1 MQADT
6 ALFWDLDGTL
16 LTTGRAGIFA
26 LEAALLEVTGRE
38 ADLDS
43 LVTAGLTDAEVAAA
57 ALAAAAVEETD
68 ELSERF
74 LRAYERHLPDCL
86 PRRQGRVL
94 PGVREAL
101 DDLRNEPGVTSY
113 LLTGNTE
120 AGARAKLAHYALEG
134 YFAGGAFCAGPG
146 GRVEIAQRARRLAGA
161 DARVYVIGDTPR
173 DIAAGT
179 AIGART
185 IAVATG
191 SHSEQELR
199 EHAPWLVVPQIP
211 EPARFRALLEAS

>member
-1 MQADT
+1 MPAET

-16 LTTGRAGIFA
+16 LTTARAGIFA
-26 LEAALLEVTGRE
+26 LEAAVLEMAGAEVDLE
-38 ADLDS
+38 A

-57 ALAAAAVEETD
+57 ALAVAEVDPTEE
-68 ELSERF
+68 LVERF

-86 PRRQGRVL
+86 PRRDGRVL

-101 DDLRNEPGVTSY
+101 DDLREEQSVTSY

-120 AGARAKLAHYALEG
+120 AGARAKLSHYGLAG
-134 YFAGGAFCAGPG
+134 YFAGGAFCIGPG
-146 GRVEIAQRARRLAGA
+146 PRAEIAARARRLAAA
-161 DARVYVIGDTPR
+161 DARLYVIGDTPS
-173 DIAAGT
+173 DIAAGA

-191 SHSEQELR
+191 SFGAAELR
-199 EHAPWLVVPQIP
+199 EHDPWLVVDRIP
-211 EPARFRALLEAS
+211 EPPRFRALLEVS

>member
-1 MQADT
+1 MPADT

-16 LTTGRAGIFA
+16 LTTARAGIFA
-26 LEAALLEVTGRE
+26 LEAAVLEAAGAEV
-38 ADLDS
+38 DLDS

-57 ALAAAAVEETD
+57 ALAVAGVDATD
-68 ELSERF
+68 ELVERL

-86 PRRQGRVL
+86 PRRRGQVM

-101 DDLRNEPGVTSY
+101 DDLRDARAVTSY

-120 AGARAKLAHYALEG
+120 AGARAKLTHYALDG
-134 YFAGGAFCAGPG
+134 YFAGGAFCTGPG
-146 GRVEIAQRARRLAGA
+146 TRAEIAQRARQLAGR
-161 DARVYVIGDTPR
+161 DARLYVIGDTPS
-173 DIAAGT
+173 DIAAGA

-191 SHSEQELR
+191 THSEEELR
-199 EHAPWLVVPQIP
+199 EHGPWRVVNRIP
-211 EPARFRALLEAS
+211 DPASFRMLLEVS

>member
-1 MQADT
+1 MQFET

-26 LEAALLEVTGRE
+26 LEAALVEVAGVE
-38 ADLDS
+38 VDLDA
-43 LVTAGLTDAEVAAA
+43 LVTAGLTDVQVADAA
-57 ALAAAAVEETD
+57 FAVTGIEPTEDQVET
-68 ELSERF
+68 F
-74 LRAYERHLPDCL
+74 LRVYERHLPECL
-86 PRRQGRVL
+86 PRRKGRVL

-101 DDLRNEPGVTSY
+101 DDLRGEPSIASY

-120 AGARAKLAHYALEG
+120 AGARAKLAYYALDG
-134 YFAGGAFCAGPG
+134 YFTEGAFSAGSG
-146 GRVEIAQRARRLAGA
+146 SRVEIAHRARQLAGD
-161 DARVYVIGDTPR
+161 DARLYVIGDTPS
-173 DIAAGT
+173 DIAAGE

-199 EHAPWLVVPQIP
+199 EHDPWTVVPQIP
-211 EPARFRALLEAS
+211 EPERFRALLDAP

>member
-1 MQADT
+1 MQFET

-26 LEAALLEVTGRE
+26 LEAALVEVAE
-38 ADLDS
+38 VEVDLDA
-43 LVTAGLTDAEVAAA
+43 LVTVGLTDVQVAEAAFAVAG
-57 ALAAAAVEETD
+57 VEPTEDLVET
-68 ELSERF
+68 F
-74 LRAYERHLPDCL
+74 LRVYERYLPECL
-86 PRRQGRVL
+86 PRREGRVL
-94 PGVREAL
+94 PGIREAL
-101 DDLRNEPGVTSY
+101 DDLRDEPSITSY

-120 AGARAKLAHYALEG
+120 AGARAKLTYYALDG
-134 YFAGGAFCAGPG
+134 YFTEGAFSAGSG
-146 GRVEIAQRARRLAGA
+146 CRIEIAHRARRLASN
-161 DARVYVIGDTPR
+161 DARLYLIGDTPS
-173 DIAAGT
+173 DIAAGD

-211 EPARFRALLEAS
+211 EPERFRALLEAP